1 MLHNCKYKDLIKW
14 LDVWWHH
21 KTIYFPPCCTSISCI
36 IISKLGHRGHTPV
49 WCPWRVGS
57 HAEVII
63 WTWGKGLIVQR
74 VLIHHYRRSSVLR
87 LPGIFFWPPKKK
99 KMCMVLLN
107 WIYLVNIFNWIETIW
122 SFYQF
127 CSRPGLGKMLP
138 WMKFVKIFH
147 HELNL
152 HYFCELAWIM
162 LLAVNE
168 MFEKSPSELTYLL
181 TSLDKYVIRKTCY
194 CVCLKYLCAS

>member
-1 MLHNCKYKDLIKW
+1 MIRCLMTSQNHLLSPLLYLHILYYHIQARASW
-14 LDVWWHH
+14 PH
-21 KTIYFPPCCTSISCI
+21 PCMMPLESRISCW
-36 IISKLGHRGHTPV
+36 SYHMDLGQRTDCTESAYPSLQALQCTPFA
-49 WCPWRVGS
+49 W
-57 HAEVII
+57 H
-63 WTWGKGLIVQR
+63 
-74 VLIHHYRRSSVLR
+74 
-87 LPGIFFWPPKKK
+87 IFLASWKK